1 LTLLER
7 LGILLVSICLSVGLI
22 ALLTG
27 VFASHDQGTLSSA
40 TVAGHGFRDLG
51 DRLLRKDQRRP
62 RYDSNPPTS
71 GAHFAALVTRD
82 EATLN
87 NDQLLGALAAGDVV
101 ILYGTQQPPAGL
113 TTLAQAL
120 APPFT
125 PGLAQAGQAVI
136 LGRRPGTSGLI
147 GLAWAHMLRTS
158 SVLDPRLREFAAFW
172 LGRGAPPRPTRRHRG
187 P

>member
-1 LTLLER
+1 LTQLER
-7 LGILLVSICLSVGLI
+7 LAIVLVSICLSVGLI

-27 VFASHDQGTLSSA
+27 FFASHDQGSLTSA
-40 TVAGHGFRDLG
+40 TVAGHGFRDMG
-51 DRLLRKDQRRP
+51 DRLLRQGQRRP
-62 RYDSNPPTS
+62 RYDSSPPTS
-71 GAHFAALVTRD
+71 GAHFAVPVTRD
-82 EATLN
+82 EAKLN

-101 ILYGTQQPPAGL
+101 LLYGAAQPPAGL

-120 APPFT
+120 APSFT

-136 LGRRPGTSGLI
+136 LARRPGTAGVI
-147 GLAWAHMLRTS
+147 GLAWAHMIRSS

-172 LGRGAPPRPTRRHRG
+172 LGRGAPRRPGG